1 MDKKAELET
10 LKKQYEFAL
19 DAHAR
24 KFSNGVNEGA
34 YRESCAK
41 LRDLDSK
48 IAVLSDDLGIPHPVW
63 F

>member
-24 KFSNGVNEGA
+24 KFNSNVNEGA
-34 YRESCAK
+34 YQESAMK
-41 LRDLDSK
+41 LKNLHQEIGK
-48 IAVLSDDLGIPHPVW
+48 ISAELGIPHPVW